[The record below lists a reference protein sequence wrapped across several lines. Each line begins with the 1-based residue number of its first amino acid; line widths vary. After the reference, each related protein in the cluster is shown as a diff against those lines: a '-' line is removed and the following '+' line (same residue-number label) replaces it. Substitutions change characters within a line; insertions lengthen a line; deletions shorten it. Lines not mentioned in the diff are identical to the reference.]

1 MTILWSFYNEADLWS
16 RGTAENLIFTF
27 QERNREVKQ
36 SVGEEVKSGAGLP
49 LSSPD
54 PQTPKAFLDYNSES
68 NSLEHEDLNL
78 MSQLL

>member
-16 RGTAENLIFTF
+16 RRTAENLIFTF

-49 LSSPD
+49 LSSPILKL
-54 PQTPKAFLDYNSES
+54 PKHFWITTVNPTL
-68 NSLEHEDLNL
+68 
-78 MSQLL
+78 